1 MPAAVVL
8 VLLTNVIDVLGSAE
22 LKGASER
29 ARRGRS
35 DGDEDKRE
43 EKSWHRHHHRL
54 SPRAASFLCG
64 AAHVPP
70 SLLRPLSFALIV
82 VGGRRR
88 STPFVGGEE
97 EEEGAAWCLLR
108 RCQHPRFPPLTID
121 GRSEVIS
128 PNTPIEAP
136 CEPMLGRKD

>member
-1 MPAAVVL
+1 MVMRIREKKSLGIAITIAF
-8 VLLTNVIDVLGSAE
+8 LLE
-22 LKGASER
+22 LPLSYA
-29 ARRGRS
+29 ARRM
-35 DGDEDKRE
+35 
-43 EKSWHRHHHRL
+43 
-54 SPRAASFLCG
+54 
-64 AAHVPP
+64 
-70 SLLRPLSFALIV
+70 SLLPPSFALIV

-97 EEEGAAWCLLR
+97 EGAAWCLPR

-136 CEPMLGRKD
+136 CEPMLRRKD